1 MKMEQEQ
8 PKEGD
13 TSIRLDIVPLTNR
26 RGSSNFVAS
35 QLSFEP
41 QSESSDAPP
50 TSRNSS
56 SKQAPEKKLT
66 LFAFRLALLEKSA
79 SGLGT
84 LAFVWATVVLLGGF
98 AIKLEGKDFLF
109 VTIILVIESTRIFSR
124 SHELEW
130 QHQSASTLGGAGT
143 YSFRALQS
151 SSRLFFRALSAAFN
165 PFSVL
170 RRHGDRS
177 RRPTR
182 SNRAVGSSR
191 DDSAVESTAQRTWH
205 GPDVPLIPYA
215 GWVFMSKN
223 ISRVL
228 SWLQLL
234 SALAC
239 VALSLLRLIQQDYGN
254 VEQDS
259 RNRKPALNLFYALAL
274 AEALIFLME
283 KAYWTWRIL
292 YCNLLETVSRECELG
307 EGGIVSIR
315 RFFYDAYAKCIDGSV
330 FDGLKMDLVT
340 FAKELLNSE
349 FRDEQL
355 IGAQVLEKFVKS
367 AKFADDTL
375 RKIGTSTWVIERLV
389 EMLNWKNPG
398 EEEIRRCAAEIVS
411 KLAGKRTNVL
421 RVAAI
426 PGAMESISSL
436 LHGGKTSN
444 MTPHEMSKRSDAADG
459 TNYDFSVFNL
469 LGLLI
474 LKKLAADHDNCW
486 KIGNA
491 RGLLPKIIDL
501 TSASKTLLRNDRA
514 PDSQIRTVK
523 RSLQVVKMLVS
534 TTGSTGKFLRQEISE
549 IVFTV
554 SNIREII
561 QNGESHMV
569 LQKLG
574 IEVLKNLAMDDNAK
588 EKIGSTGGITKLLLS
603 SFLRPGFTE
612 DQNLLSNE
620 AGVTL
625 AVLTLESINNCDRV
639 LKEKEVLE
647 QLMGALTEPVLRI
660 NASRILRNLCAYSR
674 AECSDR
680 IGRMTAAM
688 PTVLKSIME
697 AKEKLLEV
705 SIGLT
710 TQICKLMDP
719 DEFAEALRQASI
731 EETDLVEKLVR
742 TLEKYTFPEI
752 MVPRIRRF
760 VIEQAIWMMKSNRN
774 SIQLFKKFEMENLLG
789 SVAETTSQ
797 LECFHIFSG
806 SVGLIQHSKPLSSL
820 LETALDLMIDN

>member
-1 MKMEQEQ
+1 MNER
-8 PKEGD
+8 D
-13 TSIRLDIVPLTNR
+13 TSIGLDIVQLTNR
-26 RGSSNFVAS
+26 GGSSNFVAS

-177 RRPTR
+177 RRPAR

-191 DDSAVESTAQRTWH
+191 DDSAVESTAQRIWH

-355 IGAQVLEKFVKS
+355 IGTQVLEKFAKS
-367 AKFADDTL
+367 AKFAEDTL

-459 TNYDFSVFNL
+459 TNDDFSVFNL

-534 TTGSTGKFLRQEISE
+534 ATGSTGKFLRQEISE

-731 EETDLVEKLVR
+731 EETDLVKKLVR

-820 LETALDLMIDN
+820 LETALDLMIDS

>member
-1 MKMEQEQ
+1 MEQEQ
-8 PKEGD
+8 PKERD
-13 TSIRLDIVPLTNR
+13 TSIRLDIVQLANL
-26 RGSSNFVAS
+26 GGISNLVAS
-35 QLSFEP
+35 RVSFEP
-41 QSESSDAPP
+41 QSESSDPP
-50 TSRNSS
+50 PASRNSS

-79 SGLGT
+79 SGLGK

-98 AIKLEGKDFLF
+98 AITLERKDFVF
-109 VTIILVIESTRIFSR
+109 VTVILVIESTRIFSR

-151 SSRLFFRALSAAFN
+151 NSPLFFRALSAAFN
-165 PFSVL
+165 PVSVL
-170 RRHGDRS
+170 RRDSDRS
-177 RRPTR
+177 RRPAR
-182 SNRAVGSSR
+182 SNRAVGSSW
-191 DDSAVESTAQRTWH
+191 DDSAVESTAQRAWH
-205 GPDVPLIPYA
+205 APDVPLLPYA
-215 GWVFMSKN
+215 GWVFVSKN

-239 VALSLLRLIQQDYGN
+239 VALSLMRLIQQDYGD
-254 VEQDS
+254 VGRES
-259 RNRKPALNLFYALAL
+259 RNRKQALNLFYALAL
-274 AEALIFLME
+274 AEALVFLME

-292 YCNLLETVSRECELG
+292 YCNLLATVSRECELG
-307 EGGIVSIR
+307 EGEIVSIR

-330 FDGLKMDLVT
+330 FDGVKMDLVT

-355 IGAQVLEKFVKS
+355 IGAHVLERFVNS
-367 AKFADDTL
+367 AQFADDTL

-389 EMLNWKNPG
+389 EMLNWKNPV
-398 EEEIRRCAAEIVS
+398 EEEIRRCAAQIVS
-411 KLAGKRTNVL
+411 KLAGKRQNVL

-436 LHGGKTSN
+436 LHSGKTSN
-444 MTPHEMSKRSDAADG
+444 MTPHDMSERSDAADG
-459 TNYDFSVFNL
+459 TNYGFSVFNL

-501 TSASKTLLRNDRA
+501 TSASKTLLRDDRA

-523 RSLQVVKMLVS
+523 RSLQVLKRLGS

-554 SNIREII
+554 SNIRGII

-603 SFLRPGFTE
+603 IFLRPGFTE
-612 DQNLLSNE
+612 EQNSLSNE

-625 AVLTLESINNCDRV
+625 AVLTLQSLNNCDRV

-647 QLMGALTEPVLRI
+647 QLMGVLTEPVLQI
-660 NASRILRNLCAYSR
+660 NASRILRNLCAYTR
-674 AECSDR
+674 DECADR
-680 IGRMTAAM
+680 VGRVTAAM
-688 PTVLKSIME
+688 PTVLKLIME
-697 AKEKLLEV
+697 AKENLLEV

-710 TQICKLMDP
+710 TQICKLMEP
-719 DEFAEALRQASI
+719 DEFAEALKQASI
-731 EETDLVEKLVR
+731 EETDLVEKLVK
-742 TLEKYTFPEI
+742 TLEGYTYPEI
-752 MVPRIRRF
+752 KVPRIRRF

-774 SIQLFKKFEMENLLG
+774 SIQLFKKFDMENLLG

-797 LECFHIFSG
+797 LEYFHIFSG

-820 LETALDLMIDN
+820 LETALDLMIDR

>member
-13 TSIRLDIVPLTNR
+13 TGIRLEIVQLPNR
-26 RGSSNFVAS
+26 GGINNFDAS

-41 QSESSDAPP
+41 QSESSDPTP
-50 TSRNSS
+50 TSRNGS

-66 LFAFRLALLEKSA
+66 LFAFRQALLEKSA
-79 SGLGT
+79 SGLGK

-98 AIKLEGKDFLF
+98 AITLERKDFMF

-143 YSFRALQS
+143 YSLRSLQS
-151 SSRLFFRALSAAFN
+151 SSRLFYRAVSAAVN
-165 PFSVL
+165 PFSVI
-170 RRHGDRS
+170 RRDGDRS
-177 RRPTR
+177 RRPAR

-191 DDSAVESTAQRTWH
+191 DDSAVESTDQRTWH
-205 GPDVPLIPYA
+205 GPDVPLLPYA
-215 GWVFMSKN
+215 GWVFVSKN
-223 ISRVL
+223 VSRVL

-239 VALSLLRLIQQDYGN
+239 AALSLMRLIQQDYGS
-254 VEQDS
+254 VGPES
-259 RNRKPALNLFYALAL
+259 RNRKPALNLFYTLAL

-292 YCNLLETVSRECELG
+292 YCNLLETVSRECELE

-315 RFFYDAYAKCIDGSV
+315 RFFYEAYAKCIDGSV

-355 IGAQVLEKFVKS
+355 LGAQVLEKFVNC
-367 AKFADDTL
+367 AQFADDTL
-375 RKIGTSTWVIERLV
+375 RKIGTSTWVIERLA
-389 EMLNWKNPG
+389 EMLNWKNPA

-411 KLAGKRTNVL
+411 KLAGKRQNVL

-426 PGAMESISSL
+426 PGAIESISSL
-436 LHGGKTSN
+436 LHSGKTSN
-444 MTPHEMSKRSDAADG
+444 MAPHKMSKRSDAADG

-501 TSASKTLLRNDRA
+501 TSASKTLLRDDRA

-534 TTGSTGKFLRQEISE
+534 TTGTTGKFLRQEISE

-612 DQNLLSNE
+612 
-620 AGVTL
+620 
-625 AVLTLESINNCDRV
+625 
-639 LKEKEVLE
+639 EKEALE
-647 QLMGALTEPVLRI
+647 RLMGALTKPVLQI

-674 AECSDR
+674 AESSDHV
-680 IGRMTAAM
+680 GRMTAAM

-719 DEFAEALRQASI
+719 DEFAEALKQASI

-752 MVPRIRRF
+752 KVPRIRRF

-820 LETALDLMIDN
+820 LEMALDLMIDS